1 MAINNTNTVATK
13 LGLDATSSYI
23 RLQIYLGT
31 GTEVQIDFHVY
42 TDKAAYLAGKSIIN
56 SMLEFDFS
64 KYNTDIALAS
74 DVNLDNLHDLAIA
87 ELVARGMDNAKLAKT
102 DLV

>member
-13 LGLDATSSYI
+13 LGLDTTSTYI

-31 GTEVQIDFHVY
+31 STEVQIDFHVY
-42 TDKAAYLAGKSIIN
+42 TDKDSYLAGKSIIN

-64 KYNTDIALAS
+64 KYNTVVALAS

-87 ELVARGMDNAKLAKT
+87 ELVARGMDAAKLEKV